1 MTTVISDTA
10 PKGATAP
17 STPWGI
23 DSYITSIA
31 FATIAIIG
39 ALIWLETATFLV
51 VLFGIGTVLGIAMFQ
66 SSLGFTGAWRNFVLT
81 GQATGMRAQLVM
93 LAVASVLII
102 PLVSGAIDV
111 GASGTTA
118 PLGVS
123 LIVGSFIFGY
133 GMQLGGA
140 CGSGTLFTVGS
151 GNLRM
156 LITLFFF
163 VVGAFWGS
171 MNHTW
176 WMTLPAAPSVVL
188 YDMLGPWLAIVAQ
201 LIIISA
207 LWWWFGKREKRLTG
221 NTGWGLMA
229 KAETK
234 GLKRFVT
241 GPWPLLWAALI
252 LAVGNMLTVIIAGS
266 PWGITFAYA
275 LWGAKGAQA
284 LGVDVVSNAYWSTP
298 FAASALADS
307 VFINVNSVMAI
318 GVILGAM
325 FASGLSNR
333 FKKASPKTLPWR
345 SIAAA
350 VIGGLL
356 MGYGGRVGF
365 GCNIGALFSGVASA
379 SMHAWVWFGFAFL
392 GSYFGIK
399 SRPFFGLDN

>member
-1 MTTVISDTA
+1 MTTIISNNETMVSKA
-10 PKGATAP
+10 KR
-17 STPWGI
+17 SSWGI
-23 DSYITSIA
+23 DGFIA
-31 FATIAIIG
+31 TTAAATILIIG
-39 ALIWLETATFLV
+39 GLIWLETAPFLV
-51 VLFGIGTVLGIAMFQ
+51 ALFALGTVFGVAMFH
-66 SSLGFTGAWRNFVLT
+66 SSLGFTGAWRNFVLR
-81 GQATGMRAQLVM
+81 GNASGMRAQLVM
-93 LAVASVLII
+93 LAAASVLII

-118 PLGVS
+118 PLGIS

-163 VVGAFWGS
+163 IVGAFWGS

-176 WMTLPAAPSVVL
+176 WMSLPAAPSVVL
-188 YDMLGPWLAIVAQ
+188 HDVMGPWLAIVVQ
-201 LIIISA
+201 LSIIA
-207 LWWWFGKREKRLTG
+207 GLWWWFGKREQRLQG
-221 NTGWGLMA
+221 KTGWGLMA
-229 KAETK
+229 TSEMK
-234 GLKRFVT
+234 GLRRFVT

-252 LAVGNMLTVIIAGS
+252 LAVGNMLTVIISGS

-275 LWGAKGAQA
+275 LWGAKAAQA
-284 LGVDVVSNAYWSTP
+284 IGFEVASNAYWSTP
-298 FAASALADS
+298 FAAMALADS

-325 FASGLSNR
+325 LASGLANR
-333 FKKASPKTLPWR
+333 FKQASPAQLPWK
-345 SIAAA
+345 SIVAA
-350 VIGGLL
+350 VLGGLL

-365 GCNIGALFSGVASA
+365 GCNIGALFSGVASG

-392 GSYFGIK
+392 GSYLGIK
-399 SRPFFGLDN
+399 SRPFFGLEN